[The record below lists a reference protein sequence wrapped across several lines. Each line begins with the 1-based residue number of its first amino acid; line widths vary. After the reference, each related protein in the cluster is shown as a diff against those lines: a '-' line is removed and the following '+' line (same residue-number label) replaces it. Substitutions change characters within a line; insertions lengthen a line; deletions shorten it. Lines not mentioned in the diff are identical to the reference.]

1 MTKLTEN
8 CESTQNISGESG
20 ESIFSFFFFSEDSN
34 EGGIRTVNTS
44 CLLKKHCTG

>member
-20 ESIFSFFFFSEDSN
+20 ESIFSFSEDSQQR
-34 EGGIRTVNTS
+34 EELG
-44 CLLKKHCTG
+44 LLTRPAY